1 MTTSPP
7 FVVAANACV
16 RVHNQ
21 LPSKGPL
28 PSAHEP
34 SAKKLRTFFSS
45 KKDVTAEQFKKVTCF
60 GDLHEHTGITAEDA
74 KAAMVADDEAPPKE
88 KDYVDDEEKSVTTE
102 ERCWTKVA
110 TKTTVRGGEPS
121 IETLTK
127 FESKMM
133 YFEVLKDLP
142 EDIVAEMDVVFM
154 KIEEAY
160 KDAAEPPTKRRKVEK
175 PSKEEKKITGKKKAK
190 KDKEE
195 KKENKEEEKENTEE
209 MKAKLAELLE
219 TAKALQ
225 ERMEA
230 LQ

>member
-1 MTTSPP
+1 MPT
-7 FVVAANACV
+7 
-16 RVHNQ
+16 
-21 LPSKGPL
+21 KGPL

-74 KAAMVADDEAPPKE
+74 KAAMVADHEAAKDDEMG
-88 KDYVDDEEKSVTTE
+88 VDDEEKSVKT

-110 TKTTVRGGEPS
+110 TKTTERGGEPS

-127 FESKMM
+127 YESKLM

-142 EDIVAEMDVVFM
+142 ETIVAEMDEVFM

-160 KDAAEPPTKRRKVEK
+160 KDAAAEPPKKRRKVEK
-175 PSKEEKKITGKKKAK
+175 PSEAEKMKGKKKAK

-195 KKENKEEEKENTEE
+195 KKENKEE